1 MDVLTTSRGTFGRTK
16 RARRGIRFKWGVAF
30 ADYSQVI
37 RGLSPIIQFVVCP
50 LLSNSWS
57 APYCPMTIAAC
68 KQARKL
74 CIPLKLCKFVTRK
87 PVPMIFFHRHKTPQ
101 VECHVRCFLCMKGM
115 L

>member
-50 LLSNSWS
+50 LLSHDNS
-57 APYCPMTIAAC
+57 CLQTG
-68 KQARKL
+68 
-74 CIPLKLCKFVTRK
+74 
-87 PVPMIFFHRHKTPQ
+87 PQ
-101 VECHVRCFLCMKGM
+101 VMYTTKIV
-115 L
+115 